1 MMIDHTSCMTRDLVA
16 SVHPQ
21 PDVADADAA
30 ALADLDAEAAV
41 RRVMVAYMAA
51 CDAHDADAVAELM
64 HEDVV
69 FRPLL
74 PDAEPS
80 LIGREA
86 VRADYAVACARLTWC
101 VHHLTNERIRV
112 DGDRAEAG
120 WSYFEPVV
128 NRGDLAA
135 WTAGRYRHVLER
147 RDGVWKFAEFRI
159 LGVLAAPYDT
169 GWVPEHKVPLP

>member
-1 MMIDHTSCMTRDLVA
+1 MTRDLE
-16 SVHPQ
+16 
-21 PDVADADAA
+21 
-30 ALADLDAEAAV
+30 DLDAEAAV

-69 FRPLL
+69 FWPLV
-74 PDAEPS
+74 PGAAIS
-80 LIGREA
+80 LRGREE

-112 DGDRAEAG
+112 DGDRAEAC
-120 WSYFEPVV
+120 WSFFEPVV

-147 RDGVWKFAEFRI
+147 RDGVWRFAEFGI
-159 LGVLAAPYDT
+159 VGVLAAPYAT